1 MDDLPALGYLQA
13 SYGWQSTAGGGP
25 LLRGRRT
32 AAGADAPTL
41 HFLHGNGFCGGVYWP
56 FLRHLLP
63 DYGLFC
69 HDLEGHG
76 ASEAPARYSGP
87 AAIIAR
93 VPKVI
98 ADQQLDRGTLIGIG
112 HSFGAA
118 VTMAVAARNPGLFRA
133 LVLLDPI
140 LLPTRSWLYI
150 KLLSA
155 LGRNPMAEAA
165 RRRRNRWACRDDALE
180 HLRGRGIYRGWGEEG
195 LRCFVEHAT
204 RDAADGSRVLCC
216 PRELEAAIFEN
227 PVYPWRLLPRVDVPI
242 LFLHGAGSYPFMA
255 PSARKAKCANPR
267 VEARALPGGHCFMLE
282 DPPAAAAVVRR
293 FLERHACR
301 AGA

>member
-13 SYGWQSTAGGGP
+13 SSGWQSTAGGGP

-32 AAGADAPTL
+32 AVSTGAPTL

-56 FLRHLLP
+56 FLRRLLP

-76 ASEAPARYSGP
+76 ASDAPARYSGT

-98 ADQQLDRGTLIGIG
+98 ADQQLDRDALIGIG

-118 VTMAVAARNPGLFRA
+118 VTMAVAAHNPGLFKA

-140 LLPTRSWLYI
+140 LIPTPGWLYI

-165 RRRRNRWACRDDALE
+165 RRRRDRWASRGDALAR
-180 HLRGRGIYRGWGEEG
+180 LRGRGIYCGWSEEG
-195 LRCFVEHAT
+195 LQCFVEHAT
-204 RDAADGSRVLCC
+204 RDAGPLPTGKGRQASPSDQITGSRILCC

-227 PVYPWRLLPRVDVPI
+227 PVYPWRLLPRIDVPV

-255 PSARKAKCANPR
+255 SAARKAQRANPR
-267 VEARALPGGHCFMLE
+267 
-282 DPPAAAAVVRR
+282 
-293 FLERHACR
+293 
-301 AGA
+301 